1 MAHATP
7 SPVELSNPVLSPDVL
22 SPDVLSPAVLSPDVW
37 QARRADHEA
46 RVEELVGPYLRSRAQ
61 GEKHPVLDF
70 LFTYY
75 SARPSHLR
83 RWHPGYGV
91 VLAAPGPTGDRGQAR
106 VLEELSTLRGYT
118 RTPGGGVTV
127 DPAFLTERRGALLA
141 TCALLDATAS
151 RPARLGCFGLHE
163 WAMVYRTDA
172 PRHSVPLRL
181 GPAATDAVVESMPL
195 RCTHFDAFRFFT
207 DAARPRNE
215 STLSR
220 QTQIEHE
227 QPGCLHATMD
237 LYRACINLAPL
248 IPAELTLAAFELALT
263 ARELDM
269 RASPYDLRD
278 LGYAPVEIE
287 TPAGRAEYVREQSAI
302 ADRGAELRGTL
313 RSHLGVLLDA
323 C

>member
-1 MAHATP
+1 MP
-7 SPVELSNPVLSPDVL
+7 SAAPGQPIELSNA
-22 SPDVLSPAVLSPDVW
+22 VLSPATW
-37 QARRADHEA
+37 QARGAEHES
-46 RVEELVGPYLRSRAQ
+46 RVEDLVGPYLRSRAQ

-75 SARPSHLR
+75 SARPSHIR
-83 RWHPGYGV
+83 RWHPGYGI
-91 VLAAPGPTGDRGQAR
+91 VLAAPATAGGRELAR
-106 VLEELSTLRGYT
+106 VLDELSTLRGYT
-118 RTPGGGVTV
+118 RTRDGGVTV
-127 DPAFLTERRGALLA
+127 DPAFLDERRGALRA

-181 GPAATDAVVESMPL
+181 GPAATETVVESMPL

-215 STLSR
+215 STLTR
-220 QTQIEHE
+220 RTQIDHE

-237 LYRACINLAPL
+237 LYRACITLAPL
-248 IPAELTLAAFELALT
+248 IPAELTLDAFELALT

-278 LGYAPVEIE
+278 LGYLPVEIE
-287 TPAGRAEYVREQSAI
+287 TAAGRAEYVREQSAI

-313 RSHLGVLLDA
+313 RSYLGALLDA